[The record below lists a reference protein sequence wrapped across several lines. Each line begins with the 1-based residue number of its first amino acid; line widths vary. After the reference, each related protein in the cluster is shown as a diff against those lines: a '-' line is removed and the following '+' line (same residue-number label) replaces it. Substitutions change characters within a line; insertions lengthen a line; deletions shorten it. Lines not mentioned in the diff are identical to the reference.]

1 MNLSN
6 FEEFF
11 LDEVLERARRLYEE
25 GRVKRL
31 EFLEIDEWSAEV
43 IGDSDIYELYF
54 DMDEDL
60 DIIDF
65 TCDCPYDWGGP
76 CKHMGAVLFALRE
89 RMGIAKNKE
98 TQQWRFSNGVRYGFD
113 EDDDLLDYMRLW
125 SVDPQK
131 EFPPLEKMLEKYDKL
146 PDAEKKIMKV
156 LAVAWEPLTLTG
168 LMHCYNKG
176 RLVYRNRN
184 IHSEEV
190 KAGIKHLIE
199 EGLVSN
205 FYHESHMHFKCS
217 DLLADELMR
226 RDYHKDRDF
235 IRAIKGLQEVKP
247 DNSRW
252 TWTVNYVRK
261 FREMRIGLYTG
272 DIQIAVESFKELY
285 PIDED
290 IVWGV
295 DELLKYWLGGEYDP
309 VHIQHL
315 PSNSQALLLDVALQL
330 SIVKPFDTGKIL
342 SHALKLYEDEGLP
355 KYNRESLLPVMM
367 RNCFFRADWERLN
380 KLYPDA
386 AVTDQNT
393 YDAIKYLVKGK
404 PEGAIMGLELVA
416 RLLKKENRGHFN
428 LTEFSGVFLVIA
440 YLATHDKGKLVQG
453 RKFAKKMGSNRSHFV
468 DFRPVFCN
476 LQALCE
482 FYETYDLKTA
492 RWAFADCG
500 KGEGIVQLFQML
512 CWYWFDVE
520 SVDPEDLKEYAQ
532 KMFDAGFLWVAREVN
547 AVLAR
552 LGSPI
557 EQIGHP
563 EEQPLCDL
571 LQPKERWEV
580 VLEALSDLA
589 DTGSKRGE
597 NERLAWFVDFERGV
611 IGPKIQKMGK
621 KGWTK
626 GRKVSMYDLLQ
637 NYAHLLDADERA
649 FVALFEDSSYDMG
662 YEYRLHGAREVWKY
676 LIGNPRLFLLKSPE
690 ISFQLIEST
699 PYVMVKQSEE
709 GYQFE
714 VWPGEKFIDKSP
726 VIIKETPTRYLYVEA
741 PPAVKQVAQALDGG
755 QVMIPA
761 KAESRLKQIIT
772 VLSRHIDVRAPF
784 LLEDLPKVEPDARPC
799 LHLIP
804 VGDGYHLEVY
814 VKPFGSVPPY
824 CKPGSGEPFQMAVID
839 GGQVTTSRVLDE
851 EERRFMKWLKD
862 VPALAEVERQ
872 DTYIWVLKNDYACLK
887 VLQELNPLLENEHI
901 TIEWPRGE
909 KLKLRGELG
918 FDKMK
923 VQVRDKGTWFEV
935 SGEIQ
940 VDEQHVLTLQELL
953 RLSKQESPFVEIGPG
968 KFLALTREL
977 TKKLSAIEGAFS
989 QGKNEELQLTPLA
1002 THILDDLTERAG
1014 EVELDRAFTENKE
1027 RIKAAFQ
1034 KKARM
1039 PRGFQAVLRPYQKE
1053 GYQWL
1058 HRCAEWG
1065 VGACLADDMG
1075 LGKTVQALAFLSS
1088 RSKLGP
1094 ALVVAPASVC
1104 RNWRAETEKFAPN
1117 LKPLLFGEGDR
1128 ARMVKKAKAKDV
1140 IIVTY
1145 DLMTREAAL
1154 FIEKEFATIILDE
1167 AQAIKNRATRRAK
1180 TAMQL
1185 QGQFKMTM
1193 TGTPIENHLG
1203 ELWTQFRFL
1212 NPGLLGSLDS
1222 FKKRFSLPIEKYKDE
1237 ARREQLRRLVQ
1248 PFILRRHKRDVL
1260 KDLPE
1265 KTEITLTVQLSPE
1278 ERAFYEA
1285 MRRNALENL
1294 LNKREAEET
1303 LPGQQHL
1310 QVLAEIMRLRRAACH
1325 PRLVKDN
1332 PGIKHSAKMSLFEE
1346 VVQELRDNN
1355 HKALV
1360 FSQFVG
1366 HLKLLEERLKAMKIK
1381 YQYLDG
1387 STPLKKREERI
1398 NAFQAGEGDVFLIS
1412 LKAGGTGLN
1421 LTAADYVI
1429 HMDPWWNPAI
1439 EDQATDR
1446 AHRIGQER
1454 SVTVYRLVSENT
1466 IEEKILELHARKRDL
1481 ADALLAGTDVSAKLN
1496 AEELMKLI
1504 AEQ

>member
-54 DMDEDL
+54 DMDEEQ
-60 DIIDF
+60 DINDF

-89 RMGIAKNKE
+89 RMEADAYTDKL
-98 TQQWRFSNGVRYGFD
+98 QWRLEDGGEDHFNEED
-113 EDDDLLDYMRLW
+113 EQIDYWRLW
-125 SVDPQK
+125 AVNPKK
-131 EFPPLEKMLEKYDKL
+131 EFPPLEKMLEMYDKL

-156 LAVAWEPLTLTG
+156 LAVAWEPLTQTAI
-168 LMHCYNKG
+168 MQCYNKG
-176 RLVYRNRN
+176 RLIYLNRN
-184 IHSEEV
+184 IYNAEV
-190 KAGIKHLIE
+190 KAGIIHLVK
-199 EGLVSN
+199 EGLISN
-205 FYHESHMHFKCS
+205 FYYKSHMHFKCS

-235 IRAIKGLQEVKP
+235 IRAIKGLQEIKP

-252 TWTVNYVRK
+252 TWEIDYVRK
-261 FREMRIGLYTG
+261 FRNMRMAFYTG
-272 DIQIAVESFKELY
+272 DIDFAMEVMNILCDY
-285 PIDED
+285 DDDPLLPL
-290 IVWGV
+290 
-295 DELLKYWLGGEYDP
+295 ELLMAYWFGEEYDP
-309 VHIQHL
+309 AHIQHL
-315 PSNSQALLLDVALQL
+315 PMSSQALLLEMALEM
-330 SIVKPFDTGKIL
+330 SIVRPCDSGKVL
-342 SHALKLYEDEGLP
+342 DCAFQVYERVPDASSETLI
-355 KYNRESLLPVMM
+355 PVMM
-367 RNCFFRADWERLN
+367 KICFLRADWGKLE
-380 KLYPDA
+380 KLYAHSD
-386 AVTDQNT
+386 VTVQNA
-393 YDAIKYLVKGK
+393 YDALKYLVTGK
-404 PEGAIMGLELVA
+404 RESTIMVLEVVNK
-416 RLLKKENRGHFN
+416 LLKNNEELKAVLADFI
-428 LTEFSGVFLVIA
+428 GVFLVIA
-440 YLATHDKGKLVQG
+440 YLSTQDKQKLTKG
-453 RKFAKKMGSNRSHFV
+453 RKWAKKMQSEKNYFV
-468 DFRPVFCN
+468 DFKPVFCN
-476 LQALCE
+476 LEGLCE
-482 FYETYDLKTA
+482 FFETYDLKEVK
-492 RWAFADCG
+492 WYLKNCG
-500 KGEGIVQLFQML
+500 QGKGIVQMFQML
-512 CWYWFDVE
+512 CWYWYDVE
-520 SVDPEDLKEYAQ
+520 SVPPEDLKEYAQ

-557 EQIGHP
+557 EQIGQP

-589 DTGSKRGE
+589 DTGSKRSE
-597 NERLAWFVDFERGV
+597 NQRLAWFVDFERGV

-637 NYAHLLDADERA
+637 NHAHLLDTDERA

-690 ISFQLIEST
+690 IAIQLIESN

-714 VWPGEKFIDKSP
+714 AWPGEKLIEQSP

-755 QVMIPA
+755 NVMIPA
-761 KAESRLKQIIT
+761 KAEGRLKQIIT
-772 VLSRHIDVRAPF
+772 LLSRHIDVRAPF
-784 LLEDLPKVEPDARPC
+784 LLEDLPKVEPDACPC

-824 CKPGSGEPFQMAVID
+824 CKPASGEPFQMAVIE

-851 EERRFMKWLKD
+851 EERRFMKLLKD

-887 VLQELNPLLENEHI
+887 VLQELNPLLENGHI

-1014 EVELDRAFTENKE
+1014 EVELDRAFIENKE

-1094 ALVVAPASVC
+1094 ALVVTPASVC

-1294 LNKREAEET
+1294 LNKRVDRDT
-1303 LPGQQHL
+1303 QPGQEHL

-1366 HLKLLEERLKAMKIK
+1366 HLKLLEERLKAMKVK

-1454 SVTVYRLVSENT
+1454 PVTVYRLVSENT